1 MKQIVIPM
9 FNLVLN
15 INPIAF
21 HIFGVPVYWYAIFI
35 VGSMILALYLMK
47 RRNKL
52 CKKVVPR
59 WCSTFSCEPE
69 EQEKRPTPCK
79 MERVYMGNSL

>member
-9 FNLVLN
+9 LGIILN

-21 HIFGVPVYWYAIFI
+21 HAFGIPVYWYAIFI
-35 VGSMILALYLMK
+35 VGSIILALYLMK
-47 RRNKL
+47 RRNKSRE
-52 CKKVVPR
+52 KVVPR

-79 MERVYMGNSL
+79 MERIYIWNSV